1 MAATPAV
8 GSASP
13 SRSADRLPVSRHQ
26 AERRTRP
33 SDASRDGVSEVR
45 ADDERVRIGEPLDEV
60 RPGSLSLSGIEVRR
74 APIWISDLAG
84 MVHYITGNHRGLS
97 A

>member
-1 MAATPAV
+1 MAATPTV

-33 SDASRDGVSEVR
+33 SDVSRNGVSEVR
-45 ADDERVRIGEPLDEV
+45 ADDQRVRIGEPLAEV
-60 RPGSLSLSGIEVRR
+60 RPGSLGLSGIEVRC

-84 MVHYITGNHRGLS
+84 MVHHITGDHCGPS